1 MGSGLVVRVH
11 VQAAALLRERPRQ
24 TAELVKALQVH
35 ESTALWICERIG
47 ATQDGA
53 GCWHPAREVVGHG

>member
-1 MGSGLVVRVH
+1 MAGDLVVRVH
-11 VQAAALLRERPRQ
+11 VQAAALLRERPRG
-24 TAELVKALQVH
+24 TADLVRALGVH

-53 GCWHPAREVVGHG
+53 GCWHPSREAVGHG